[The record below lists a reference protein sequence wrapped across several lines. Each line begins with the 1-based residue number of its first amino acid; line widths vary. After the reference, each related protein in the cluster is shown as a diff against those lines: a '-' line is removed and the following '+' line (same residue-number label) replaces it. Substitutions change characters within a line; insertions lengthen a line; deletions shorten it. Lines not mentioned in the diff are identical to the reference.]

1 MNFNN
6 ANKNTDIVYKNLM
19 DIEYIINHKEIA
31 RDQIIKTNIE
41 LLNEYISLLQVD
53 VMDLLAKSVYRE
65 EVFDSYV
72 AQLKY
77 R

>member
-6 ANKNTDIVYKNLM
+6 DNKKTDIIYQNLM

-31 RDQIIKTNIE
+31 RNQIIKTNIE

-53 VMDLLAKSVYRE
+53 IMDLLAKSINRM

-72 AQLKY
+72 SQLSY